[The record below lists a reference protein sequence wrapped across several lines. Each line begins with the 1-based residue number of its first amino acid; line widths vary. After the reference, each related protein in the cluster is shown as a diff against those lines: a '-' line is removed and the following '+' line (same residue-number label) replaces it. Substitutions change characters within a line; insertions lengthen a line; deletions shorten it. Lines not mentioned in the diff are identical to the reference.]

1 MFEPLSSEAARVLGV
16 LLEKEL
22 TTPDYYPMTVNAI
35 KTGCNQ
41 KSNREPVVRFES
53 SEVTDALSEL
63 SRRHLVG
70 RASGAGSRAAKYR
83 HAVAEQ
89 LRLNREQRAVLATL
103 LLRGPQTPGEIRSR
117 SERMAALPSLE
128 DAVAVLEALAGLEQ
142 PLATVLP
149 LQPGRKEARFA
160 HLLGENDPAGNTTL
174 EGSDRAVAP
183 PSSIRSELQELRKR
197 IEELEAQFTRFRSE
211 FE

>member
-1 MFEPLSSEAARVLGV
+1 MFEPLSSEAVRVLGV

-22 TTPDYYPMTVNAI
+22 TTPDNYPMTVNAI

-41 KSNREPVVRFES
+41 KSNREPVVQFES

-70 RASGAGSRAAKYR
+70 RASGAGSRASKYR

-103 LLRGPQTPGEIRSR
+103 LLRGPQTPGEIRAR

-128 DAVAVLEALAGLEQ
+128 DAVAVLEMLAGLDQ
-142 PLATVLP
+142 PLAAVLP
-149 LQPGRKEARFA
+149 VQPGRKEARFT
-160 HLLGENDPAGNTTL
+160 HLLGEHEPAGSMAL
-174 EGSDRAVAP
+174 ERTDHTVAP
-183 PSSIRSELQELRKR
+183 PTSIRSELQELRQR
-197 IEELEAQFTRFRSE
+197 IEELEKQFTRFRSE